1 MGETSHAKR
10 LGPGSVLMSVSDCP
24 FCSIDS
30 GRLII
35 ESESVIALWDG
46 FPVSRGHALVVPKR
60 HVSGWFDASREEK
73 IAIIDAIEL
82 VKTEIE
88 KAYQPDGYNVGFNSG
103 RAAGQTVFHL
113 HVHVIPRY
121 DGDSPDPRGGVRRVL
136 PEKAAYWDE

>member
-1 MGETSHAKR
+1 
-10 LGPGSVLMSVSDCP
+10 MSVSDCP

-46 FPVSRGHALVVPKR
+46 YPVSRGHALVVPKR
-60 HVSGWFDASREEK
+60 HVSDWFDASREEK

-121 DGDSPDPRGGVRRVL
+121 DSDSPDPRGGVRWVL